1 MKKILKWPS
10 KWSLK
15 IELSA
20 SNWFYLGLML
30 VVLGVAMPCYFTIDS
45 FGVTK
50 NLALA
55 LRLQDA
61 SYLLLAALRLAALNA
76 LRCYPHYLGAFM
88 IGEAITIRIRG
99 RTIRWPGALLVAGI
113 IIAVYQIIDVV
124 HHIHY
129 DFGAPALILVT
140 IQVALWGLA
149 YTYVSPVRKMIMQIL
164 FITAFQFLDIMPA
177 LRNLPFGRGETS
189 QNIKQ
194 AAAILGYDS
203 FLDDMCL
210 LFFVLFLVMGIIVFM
225 LLRQENYLY
234 EIAVLKDERA
244 EAEQRAAR
252 QEQENRTYQEMQHLV
267 HDLKSPL
274 TSIQNLVGVME
285 IQCEEGNSCV
295 KESEYLAT
303 IEKLVDNMSRTI
315 SEILYEQSVN
325 LLPVSSVLRTI
336 QSQASIT
343 PYAGLLLVR
352 DEAPEAKVQVNRIR
366 FARAVINLLDNA
378 YASLPD
384 GKGDLQLHVYRSRKD
399 DVDLVAF
406 TVKDNGCGIPPEALG
421 EIWERGYSGRG
432 SSGLGLPY
440 VKKVVEASDGEI
452 LVTSHVGEG
461 TVFTILLPEGVEED
475 ET

>member
-1 MKKILKWPS
+1 MKNICKWPLKWP
-10 KWSLK
+10 LK
-15 IELSA
+15 VELSA
-20 SNWFYLGLML
+20 SNWFYLGLAL
-30 VVLGVAMPCYFTIDS
+30 VVLGVSMPSYFTIDS

-50 NLALA
+50 NLGLA
-55 LRLQDA
+55 LRNQDA
-61 SYLLLAALRLAALNA
+61 SFLLLAALRLAALNA

-113 IIAVYQIIDVV
+113 IIAVYQIIDMV

-140 IQVALWGLA
+140 IQVALWGLD
-149 YTYVSPVRKMIMQIL
+149 YTYVSPVRKMIMQVL

-203 FLDDMCL
+203 FLDGMCL
-210 LFFVLFLVMGIIVFM
+210 LFFVLFLVMGFIVFM

-234 EIAVLKDERA
+234 EIAILKDERA

-274 TSIQNLVGVME
+274 TSIQNLVGIME
-285 IQCEEGNSCV
+285 IQCAEGSDCK
-295 KESEYLAT
+295 KEGEYLAT

-336 QSQASIT
+336 QSQVSIT

-384 GKGDLQLHVYRSRKD
+384 GTADLQLHVYRTRKEE
-399 DVDLVAF
+399 VDLVAF
-406 TVKDNGCGIPPEALG
+406 SVRDNGCGIPSEALD

-440 VKKVVEASDGEI
+440 VKQVVEASDGEI
-452 LVTSHVGEG
+452 HVTSQVGKG